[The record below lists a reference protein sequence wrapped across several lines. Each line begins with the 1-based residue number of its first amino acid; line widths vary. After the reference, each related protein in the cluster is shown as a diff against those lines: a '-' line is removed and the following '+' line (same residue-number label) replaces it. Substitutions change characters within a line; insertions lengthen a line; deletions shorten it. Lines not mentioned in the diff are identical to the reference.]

1 MAFNE
6 YAFALEGIPHELDG
20 IGKSLVVFASKLG
33 PPRGPLGFR
42 VSTTRHGGTGMK
54 RNAVAVE
61 GLMFVRSLAV
71 SFPGV
76 ISPPPETV
84 AEFVTLD
91 GALFDTF
98 TVSVIA
104 G

>member
-1 MAFNE
+1 M
-6 YAFALEGIPHELDG
+6 
-20 IGKSLVVFASKLG
+20 
-33 PPRGPLGFR
+33 
-42 VSTTRHGGTGMK
+42 
-54 RNAVAVE
+54 
-61 GLMFVRSLAV
+61 MFVRSLAV